1 MPPINATAGFSN
13 QTSRK
18 GKIPWAQGELSS
30 MCNAESCHR
39 SDCSRHVVV
48 TFRAEA
54 LCLDHFCARC
64 YEFLDG
70 IDRRQ
75 QLNQAA
81 PGSAVEDVLIADEC
95 ARRALDICMSAA
107 ILNNLE
113 RARLLD
119 ILLWCGDI
127 SSAHGP
133 KNLRAEFK
141 DARTP
146 YEKPVLKR
154 QVKSARTVPF

>member
-1 MPPINATAGFSN
+1 M
-13 QTSRK
+13 R
-18 GKIPWAQGELSS
+18 
-30 MCNAESCHR
+30 NAESCHR
-39 SDCSRHVVV
+39 SDCSRPVVV

-54 LCLDHFCARC
+54 LCLDHFCTRC

-70 IDRRQ
+70 IDRCQ

-81 PGSAVEDVLIADEC
+81 PDSAVEHVLIADEC
-95 ARRALDICMSAA
+95 ARRALDICMSAT

-127 SSAHGP
+127 SSAQRP
-133 KNLRAEFK
+133 KNLRAEFD
-141 DARTP
+141 DAQTP
-146 YEKPVLKR
+146 HEKPVLKR
-154 QVKSARTVPF
+154 QVKSTRTVPF

>member
-1 MPPINATAGFSN
+1 M
-13 QTSRK
+13 R
-18 GKIPWAQGELSS
+18 
-30 MCNAESCHR
+30 NAESCHR
-39 SDCSRHVVV
+39 SDCSRPVVV

-54 LCLDHFCARC
+54 LCLDHFCTRC

-75 QLNQAA
+75 QWNQAT
-81 PGSAVEDVLIADEC
+81 PGSAVEHVLIADEC
-95 ARRALDICMSAA
+95 ARRALDICMSAT

-127 SSAHGP
+127 SNALRP
-133 KNLRAEFK
+133 KNVRAEFK
-141 DARTP
+141 NAQTP

-154 QVKSARTVPF
+154 HVKSTRTVPF

>member
-1 MPPINATAGFSN
+1 M
-13 QTSRK
+13 R
-18 GKIPWAQGELSS
+18 
-30 MCNAESCHR
+30 NAESCYR
-39 SDCSRHVVV
+39 SDCSRPVVV

-54 LCLDHFCARC
+54 LCLDHFCTRC

-81 PGSAVEDVLIADEC
+81 PGSAIEYALIADEC
-95 ARRALDICMSAA
+95 ARRALDICMSAT

-127 SSAHGP
+127 SNAHRP
-133 KNLRAEFK
+133 KNVGAEFK
-141 DARTP
+141 DAQRP
-146 YEKPVLKR
+146 YEKAVLKGP
-154 QVKSARTVPF
+154 VKSARTVPL

>member
-1 MPPINATAGFSN
+1 M
-13 QTSRK
+13 R
-18 GKIPWAQGELSS
+18 
-30 MCNAESCHR
+30 NAESCHG
-39 SDCSRHVVV
+39 SDCSRPVVV

-54 LCLDHFCARC
+54 LCLDHFCTRC

-70 IDRRQ
+70 IDGRQ

-81 PGSAVEDVLIADEC
+81 PGSAVEHVLIADEC
-95 ARRALDICMSAA
+95 ARRALDICMSAT

-127 SSAHGP
+127 SNAHCP
-133 KNLRAEFK
+133 KNVRAECQ
-141 DARTP
+141 DAHMP
-146 YEKPVLKR
+146 HEKPVLKR
-154 QVKSARTVPF
+154 HVNSTRTVPF

>member
-1 MPPINATAGFSN
+1 
-13 QTSRK
+13 
-18 GKIPWAQGELSS
+18 

-127 SSAHGP
+127 SNAHRP
-133 KNLRAEFK
+133 KNVRAEFK

>member
-1 MPPINATAGFSN
+1 M
-13 QTSRK
+13 R
-18 GKIPWAQGELSS
+18 
-30 MCNAESCHR
+30 NAESCHR
-39 SDCSRHVVV
+39 SDCPRPVVV

-54 LCLDHFCARC
+54 LCLDHFCTRC

-81 PGSAVEDVLIADEC
+81 PGSAVEHVLIADEC
-95 ARRALDICMSAA
+95 ARRALDICMSAT

-119 ILLWCGDI
+119 ILLWCGEI
-127 SSAHGP
+127 SNAHRP
-133 KNLRAEFK
+133 KNVRAEFK
-141 DARTP
+141 DAHTP
-146 YEKPVLKR
+146 YGKPVLKR
-154 QVKSARTVPF
+154 HVKSTRTVPF

>member
-1 MPPINATAGFSN
+1 M
-13 QTSRK
+13 R
-18 GKIPWAQGELSS
+18 
-30 MCNAESCHR
+30 NAESCYR
-39 SDCSRHVVV
+39 SDCSRPVVV

-54 LCLDHFCARC
+54 LCLDHFCTRC

-75 QLNQAA
+75 PLNQAA
-81 PGSAVEDVLIADEC
+81 PDSAVEHVLIADEC
-95 ARRALDICMSAA
+95 ARRALDICMSAP

-127 SSAHGP
+127 ASAHRP
-133 KNLRAEFK
+133 KNVPAEFK
-141 DARTP
+141 DAPTP

-154 QVKSARTVPF
+154 HVKPTRTVPF

>member
-1 MPPINATAGFSN
+1 MPPLDIESVFS
-13 QTSRK
+13 QRK
-18 GKIPWAQGELSS
+18 NSMGQGELSS
-30 MCNAESCHR
+30 MRNAESCHR
-39 SDCSRHVVV
+39 SDCSRPVVV

-70 IDRRQ
+70 IDPRQ
-75 QLNQAA
+75 QLNKAA
-81 PGSAVEDVLIADEC
+81 PGSAVEHVLIADEC
-95 ARRALDICMSAA
+95 ARRALDICMSAT

-127 SSAHGP
+127 SNAHHP
-133 KNLRAEFK
+133 KNVRAECK
-141 DARTP
+141 DANTP
-146 YEKPVLKR
+146 HEKPVLKR
-154 QVKSARTVPF
+154 HVNSTRTVPF

>member
-1 MPPINATAGFSN
+1 M
-13 QTSRK
+13 R
-18 GKIPWAQGELSS
+18 
-30 MCNAESCHR
+30 NAESCHR
-39 SDCSRHVVV
+39 SDCSRPVVV

-54 LCLDHFCARC
+54 LCVNHFCTRC

-81 PGSAVEDVLIADEC
+81 PDSAVEHVLIADEC
-95 ARRALDICMSAA
+95 ARRALDICMSAT

-127 SSAHGP
+127 SNAHRP
-133 KNLRAEFK
+133 KNVRAEFK
-141 DARTP
+141 DAQTP
-146 YEKPVLKR
+146 YDKPVWKR
-154 QVKSARTVPF
+154 PAKSARTVPF

>member
-1 MPPINATAGFSN
+1 M
-13 QTSRK
+13 R
-18 GKIPWAQGELSS
+18 
-30 MCNAESCHR
+30 NAESCHR
-39 SDCSRHVVV
+39 SDCSRPVVV
-48 TFRAEA
+48 IFRAEA
-54 LCLDHFCARC
+54 LCLHHFCTRC

-81 PGSAVEDVLIADEC
+81 PGSAVEQVLIADEC
-95 ARRALDICMSAA
+95 ARRALDICMSAT

-127 SSAHGP
+127 SSAHRP
-133 KNLRAEFK
+133 KNARAEFK
-141 DARTP
+141 DAPTP

-154 QVKSARTVPF
+154 HVKPTRTVPF

>member
-1 MPPINATAGFSN
+1 M
-13 QTSRK
+13 R
-18 GKIPWAQGELSS
+18 
-30 MCNAESCHR
+30 NAESCHR
-39 SDCSRHVVV
+39 SDCSRPVVV

-54 LCLDHFCARC
+54 LCLDHFCTRC

-75 QLNQAA
+75 HLNQAA
-81 PGSAVEDVLIADEC
+81 PDSAVEQVLMADEC
-95 ARRALDICMSAA
+95 ARRALDICMSAT

-127 SSAHGP
+127 SSAHRP
-133 KNLRAEFK
+133 KNVRAELK
-141 DARTP
+141 DAQTP
-146 YEKPVLKR
+146 CEKPC
-154 QVKSARTVPF
+154 

>member
-1 MPPINATAGFSN
+1 MRN
-13 QTSRK
+13 
-18 GKIPWAQGELSS
+18 E
-30 MCNAESCHR
+30 ESCHR
-39 SDCSRHVVV
+39 SDCSRPVVV

-54 LCLDHFCARC
+54 LCLDHFCTRC
-64 YEFLDG
+64 YEFLDD

-81 PGSAVEDVLIADEC
+81 PGSALEHVLIADEC
-95 ARRALDICMSAA
+95 ARRALDICMSAT

-127 SSAHGP
+127 SNAHRP
-133 KNLRAEFK
+133 KNVRAEFK
-141 DARTP
+141 NTQTP

-154 QVKSARTVPF
+154 HVKSTRTVPF